1 MPRDRA
7 LILTDVR
14 GPTLTIVCE
23 PCDRRARLSVAK
35 LIEEDGDAKLTDL
48 LVTSP
53 TAPGRRCLI
62 STTGKPPLPSGRA
75 WRPDCDPRAFES
87 VASIAANASAVTEI
101 VTIQPLL

>member
-62 STTGKPPLPSGRA
+62 SIANRPCHRAELGARTAIGGLSKALPR
-75 WRPDCDPRAFES
+75 
-87 VASIAANASAVTEI
+87 
-101 VTIQPLL
+101 

>member
-1 MPRDRA
+1 MPRDGA

-23 PCDRRARLSVAK
+23 PCDRRGRLSVAK
-35 LIEEDGDAKLTDL
+35 LIEEHGDAKLTDL

-53 TAPGRRCLI
+53 TAPRRRCLI

-75 WRPDCDPRAFES
+75 SRPHCGALGVGEVNRWHGEARRFL
-87 VASIAANASAVTEI
+87 
-101 VTIQPLL
+101 QRRGF

>member
-1 MPRDRA
+1 MPRDGA
-7 LILTDVR
+7 LILTYVR

-23 PCDRRARLSVAK
+23 PCDRRGRLSVAK
-35 LIEEDGDAKLTDL
+35 LIEEHGDAKLTDL

-53 TAPGRRCLI
+53 TAPRRRCLI
-62 STTGKPPLPSGRA
+62 STTSKPPLPSGRA
-75 WRPDCDPRAFES
+75 SRPDCDPGAFGS